1 MLKAKPNAKNNVFP
15 HSRAKLD
22 FFESYL
28 FRYLSILVNLK
39 RIKHIN
45 IYDPFCGRGVYAD
58 GSPGSPILAVRSI
71 REIRTKFPSVQ
82 TPIRLFLRDSQKSY
96 IDSLNKILSI
106 EGEGI
111 EYDLDIKCS
120 GLENPLTR
128 IKEELDKQ
136 PQNAHNLVFID
147 PYGWKYID
155 KSTIHDFLKF
165 GNYEIILW
173 QPINFIYRFGKPPK
187 PTDKDKRSNSIKK
200 FIQEFFPDR
209 DVKQVFSSQDSLVA
223 NYTEEIKPCSKYY
236 STFLKLKT
244 QRGATHSIFFAT
256 PHIYGLHKAN
266 EAKWRV
272 APQEGTEF
280 SNHNTPFE
288 ATPNL
293 SRLRKILKS
302 ELEANG
308 QMSNIKV
315 YEITLTSG
323 FLPKHARELLREFKK
338 EKLIE
343 VLPSANAKTAHFRI
357 SYKAFKNNINVE
369 FKWSISR

>member
-1 MLKAKPNAKNNVFP
+1 MAKQNAKNTVQP
-15 HSRAKLD
+15 HSQAKLD

-45 IYDPFCGRGVYAD
+45 IYDPFCGRGLYEND
-58 GSPGSPILAVRSI
+58 SPGSPILAVRCI
-71 REIRTKFPSVQ
+71 REIRKKFPAAQ
-82 TPIRLFLRDSQKSY
+82 TPIRLFLRDSKKSY
-96 IDSLNKILSI
+96 IDGLNRILSI
-106 EGEGI
+106 EGERL
-111 EYDLDIKCS
+111 EYDLDIMCS
-120 GLENPLTR
+120 GLENPLTK

-136 PQNAHNLVFID
+136 PQNAHNLVFVD

-155 KSTIHDFLKF
+155 KSTIHDFLKL

-173 QPINFIYRFGKPPK
+173 QPINSIYRFGKPTK

-223 NYTEEIKPCSKYY
+223 NYTEEIKPCPKYY

-244 QRGATHSIFFAT
+244 QRGATYSIFFAT
-256 PHIYGLHKAN
+256 PHIYGLEKAN

-272 APQEGTEF
+272 DPSYGTQF
-280 SNHNTPFE
+280 CNHNTPFE

-293 SRLRKILKS
+293 SRLRETLKS
-302 ELEANG
+302 ELETKKR
-308 QMSNIKV
+308 MSNIEI
-315 YEITLTSG
+315 YEITITSG
-323 FLPKHARELLREFKK
+323 FLPKHARELLRGFKK
-338 EKLIE
+338 EKLIV

-357 SYKAFKNNINVE
+357 SYKAFKSKIYVE
-369 FKWSISR
+369 FKWLINQ